1 MRFNFEPHLLC
12 KSTNM
17 KDLSKK
23 LFLLRALHQLTQ
35 KGVADEI
42 GVSTTI
48 YGGLEKDA
56 SSIPIKRLERI
67 VAIYGLTLENLF
79 AFDEKDLIALMK
91 GKTPNSLL
99 EEFLP
104 ELVSKM
110 DAINKL
116 LCQLVQHSIL
126 QIEILSR
133 NRPGLG

>member
-1 MRFNFEPHLLC
+1 VA
-12 KSTNM
+12 
-17 KDLSKK
+17 KK
-23 LFLLRALHQLTQ
+23 
-35 KGVADEI
+35 I
-42 GVSTTI
+42 GISPTI
-48 YGGLEKDA
+48 YLGLEKDA
-56 SSIPIKRLERI
+56 SGIPIKRLERI